1 MLEVLIS
8 LGANVNYRG
17 ASDSLDLHLSSIKNS
32 TALHWA
38 VSGIFSIRGSLFLF
52 IHAKVRNENKEA
64 IAMLLAAGADPNLK
78 WDSDFCDLGNCN
90 SIYCF
95 LSQGHLGAEDGRA
108 LDPSRV
114 GKLPDLSGLPDP
126 RIHVRH
132 SSRWKRPMSNE
143 KILYY
148 NICYCL
154 CTGLINERWINICMV
169 AAKIVTPGIKHKI

>member
-78 WDSDFCDLGNCN
+78 DTWGPRMEELWTPLEWANSQISPDS
-90 SIYCF
+90 
-95 LSQGHLGAEDGRA
+95 
-108 LDPSRV
+108 
-114 GKLPDLSGLPDP
+114 
-126 RIHVRH
+126 RIHEY
-132 SSRWKRPMSNE
+132 MLD
-143 KILYY
+143 ILQD
-148 NICYCL
+148 
-154 CTGLINERWINICMV
+154 G
-169 AAKIVTPGIKHKI
+169 KGQ